1 MKAFFYAGALLA
13 LLTVPV
19 FASGKTKHQH
29 IQFASPI
36 TVGTANFVPGECTVS
51 WEETGDTVQVT
62 LAQNEKKNTV
72 TVPASLVKGD
82 HPYVS
87 LTTKVVDGVNVLR
100 EIQFDHY
107 SLVFGA
113 PEVASNT
120 EPTAEP

>member
-1 MKAFFYAGALLA
+1 MKPFFYAAAILA

-19 FASGKTKHQH
+19 FASGKTKRHH
-29 IQFASPI
+29 INFASPI

-62 LAQNEKKNTV
+62 LSQNEKKNTV
-72 TVPASLVKGD
+72 TVPASMVKGD

-87 LTTKVVDGVNVLR
+87 LTTKVVDGVNVLH

-120 EPTAEP
+120 EPNAEP